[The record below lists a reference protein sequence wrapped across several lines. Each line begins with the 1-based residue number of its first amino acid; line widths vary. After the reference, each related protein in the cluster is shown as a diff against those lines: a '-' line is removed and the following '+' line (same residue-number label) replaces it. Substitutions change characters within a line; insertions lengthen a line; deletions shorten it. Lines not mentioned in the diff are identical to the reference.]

1 MNTSKKTT
9 DFLYTFLTAPI
20 AQNQPDT
27 RQILFSKRAAPFC
40 GQGVYFG
47 RNLFYLPCPSWAW
60 LGNFETALEI
70 ENTAAEKEKAIGCTF
85 VSLSPFLLR
94 KIFWT
99 CIDRSVPKN
108 FALFQLFEYLFH
120 RFVHCCFDAGL
131 NDGENH
137 LFKLR
142 LLLLFLALLLRC
154 VVNSHFFTSTFAVRC
169 ILESWLPF

>member
-9 DFLYTFLTAPI
+9 DYLYTFLPAPR
-20 AQNQPDT
+20 AKNQPDT
-27 RQILFSKRAAPFC
+27 RQILFSKCAAPFC
-40 GQGVYFG
+40 GQGVCFG
-47 RNLFYLPCPSWAW
+47 RNLFCLPCPLWVW
-60 LGNFETALEI
+60 LDNFEMGFWI
-70 ENTAAEKEKAIGCTF
+70 SNTAAEKEKAIGCTF

-120 RFVHCCFDAGL
+120 CFIDGRLDAGL
-131 NDGENH
+131 NDRENH

-142 LLLLFLALLLRC
+142 LLLLFLALFLRC
-154 VVNSHFFTSTFAVRC
+154 VVNFHFFTFVSTV
-169 ILESWLPF
+169 I